1 MTTVVDASV
10 VVAALVDTGPVGAW
24 AEAQLVGGPL
34 AAPHLMP
41 VEAANILRRA
51 TRTGQLSTDSAT
63 LAHRDLLALRVELF
77 PYSPCAARLR
87 APLDRHG
94 IRRVPAG

>member
-1 MTTVVDASV
+1 
-10 VVAALVDTGPVGAW
+10 
-24 AEAQLVGGPL
+24 
-34 AAPHLMP
+34 MP